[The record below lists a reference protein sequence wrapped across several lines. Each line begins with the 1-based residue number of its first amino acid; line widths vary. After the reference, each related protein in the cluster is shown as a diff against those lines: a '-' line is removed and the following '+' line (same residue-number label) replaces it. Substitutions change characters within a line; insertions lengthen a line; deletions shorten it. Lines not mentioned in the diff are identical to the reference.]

1 MDRISE
7 VSVNLFGYNRKQVNQ
22 LVEHKDEKIKSLESD
37 LANLNQKVQALE
49 EKVVYF
55 QSIEA
60 ALKDGLVDARK
71 TGNDIIADSEAEAEK
86 LIKRTNEQVTQ
97 YKENFAYYSKE
108 LANTGTDLRDQ
119 LKMMQ
124 SQMLD
129 MISDY
134 EKFVSSTN
142 FDEIFPSKQVERFMD
157 QIEDFEEDDLQPN
170 NHRKNLSAEKQLSDK
185 EKEELQR
192 LIQDVIKNEEKAE
205 KSKDKKLVDFKKAHG

>member
-22 LVEHKDEKIKSLESD
+22 LVEHKDEKIKSLEKE
-37 LANLNQKVQALE
+37 LANLNQKVQSLE
-49 EKVVYF
+49 EKIVYF

-71 TGNDIIADSEAEAEK
+71 TGNEIIADSEAEAEK
-86 LIKRTNEQVTQ
+86 LINRTNEQVTQ

-108 LANTGTDLRDQ
+108 LANTGTDLKDQ

-134 EKFVSSTN
+134 EKFVSATN
-142 FDEIFPSKQVERFMD
+142 FDEIFPSKQVDRFMN
-157 QIEDFEEDDLQPN
+157 QIADYEQDDLQVT
-170 NHRKNLSAEKQLSDK
+170 NHPRNFSAEKQLSDK
-185 EKEELQR
+185 EKAELQR
-192 LIQDVIKNEEKAE
+192 LIQDVIQNEDAVAKT
-205 KSKDKKLVDFKKAHG
+205 KDKKLVDFKKAHG